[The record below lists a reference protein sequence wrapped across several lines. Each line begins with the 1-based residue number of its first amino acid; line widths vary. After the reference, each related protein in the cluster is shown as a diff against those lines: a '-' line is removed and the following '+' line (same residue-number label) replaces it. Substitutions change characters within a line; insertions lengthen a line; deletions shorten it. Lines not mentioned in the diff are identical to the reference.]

1 MRRRSSSRSADSA
14 APLLTSRPPARPPGD
29 SSGRARRYGIEGATH
44 DYSGVVV
51 LEDVDFELASG
62 TVHALIGANGSGKST
77 LIRILTGAVQPAG
90 GRLYTGENPDVRL
103 HTPRDAERYRVGVVH
118 QDYHLFPHL
127 TVAENIAGVTQAPPR
142 RRWTRLVEKDT
153 VDARVVE
160 LLAQLNIALPPRA
173 LVGGLDPAE
182 RKLVEIA
189 RAMVSEPI
197 FLILD
202 EPTASLEP
210 RAARSVLNLVER
222 LRDRGVGLVFVSHR
236 LDEVTRIADKVTVL
250 RDGRRVA
257 VLPRAAASEDDLA
270 HLLVAGTRPDRF
282 ERRSA
287 PAKAA
292 PVLEISGLRLGNAQP
307 SISLSV
313 HAGEVVG
320 FTGLLGSGASAIV
333 RMIGGVEPLEADVEI
348 SGRPARI
355 GGPRDAM
362 RAGIGFIPEDR
373 GREGL
378 LPEQSVAINMSLA
391 TLPVSRMRV
400 LQKGLIEERAHEY
413 SRRLQIRA
421 RSIHAPART
430 LSGGNQQKVLLA
442 RWLASGARLLAVE
455 EPTHGIDVGA
465 KAQVHDLLLEF
476 ADAGGAIVVSSTDV
490 AELLAICDRIIVMRH
505 GAIAKAVPA
514 ADLSE
519 EAITVLGA
527 RDAEQYLES
536 LIEG

>member
-1 MRRRSSSRSADSA
+1 MSRRSSSRSAEVLTTPETGA
-14 APLLTSRPPARPPGD
+14 AEGP
-29 SSGRARRYGIEGATH
+29 RRYGVEGATH

-51 LEDVDFELASG
+51 LRDVDFELESG

-77 LIRILTGAVQPAG
+77 LIKILTGALRPAG
-90 GRLYTGENPDVRL
+90 GRIYTNADTNVRL
-103 HTPRDAERYRVGVVH
+103 HSPHEAERHGVGVVH

-127 TVAENIAGVTQAPPR
+127 TVTENIAGVTQAPPR
-142 RRWTRLVEKDT
+142 RRWTRLVDKDA
-153 VDARVVE
+153 VDVRVAE
-160 LLAQLNIALPPRA
+160 LLGQLDIELPSRA

-189 RAMVSEPI
+189 RAMVSEPG

-210 RAARSVLNLVER
+210 RAARSVLDLMEH

-236 LDEVTRIADKVTVL
+236 LDEVTRVADQVTVL
-250 RDGRRVA
+250 RDGVRVA
-257 VLPRAAASEDDLA
+257 ALPRSAVTEDELA
-270 HLLVAGTRPDRF
+270 RLLVAGTAGDRF
-282 ERRSA
+282 ERRNRSTEA
-287 PAKAA
+287 KPALS
-292 PVLEISGLRLGNAQP
+292 VSGLTLTPEAP
-307 SISLSV
+307 PISFSV
-313 HAGEVVG
+313 NAGEVIG
-320 FTGLLGSGASAIV
+320 FTGLIGSGASTIV
-333 RMIGGVEPLEADVEI
+333 RMVGGAEALYADVRVAGEPVRI
-348 SGRPARI
+348 SS
-355 GGPRDAM
+355 PRDAM

-378 LPEQSVAINMSLA
+378 LPEQSVSINVSLA
-391 TLPVSRMRV
+391 ALPVSRTGV
-400 LQKGLIEERAHEY
+400 LQKGRIERRAHDY
-413 SRRLQIRA
+413 SQRLRIRA

-442 RWLASGARLLAVE
+442 RSLASGARVLTVE

-476 ADAGGAIVVSSTDV
+476 ADTGGAILVSSTDV
-490 AELLAICDRIIVMRH
+490 GELLAICDRIVVMRH
-505 GAIAKAVPA
+505 GAIVKDVPA